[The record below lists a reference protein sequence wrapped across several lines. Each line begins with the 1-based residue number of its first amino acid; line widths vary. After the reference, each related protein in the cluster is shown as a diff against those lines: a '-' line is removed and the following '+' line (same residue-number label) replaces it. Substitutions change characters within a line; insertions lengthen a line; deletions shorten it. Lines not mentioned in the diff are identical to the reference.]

1 MATATKK
8 SHTTRKVAHSPAAAP
23 VRAPMEFLIF
33 EDNGGS
39 YHWKILAGDGTA
51 LGRSGDFGSYD
62 DAEQA
67 AQDIVDG
74 AASARFERRANANG
88 PVDLAARRAAP
99 DDDSAAGRRLDKGG
113 SVSGEAVARWPAPR

>member
-8 SHTTRKVAHSPAAAP
+8 SRARRQVAQSPAE
-23 VRAPMEFLIF
+23 VRASMEFLIF
-33 EDNGGS
+33 EDNGGL
-39 YHWKILAGDGTA
+39 YHWRILAGDGTL

-67 AQDIVDG
+67 ARDIVDG
-74 AASARFERRANANG
+74 AASARLERRGDAKG

-99 DDDSAAGRRLDKGG
+99 DDESDAERRLDKGG
-113 SVSGEAVARWPAPR
+113 SSSTAAVAQWPAPR

>member
-1 MATATKK
+1 MATATKR
-8 SHTTRKVAHSPAAAP
+8 SRATGQIAHSPAQ
-23 VRAPMEFLIF
+23 VVAPMEFLIF
-33 EDNGGS
+33 EDNGGC
-39 YHWKILAGDGTA
+39 YHWRILAGDGTA

-74 AASARFERRANANG
+74 AASARFERRGNANG

-99 DDDSAAGRRLDKGG
+99 DDGSDAERRLDKGG
-113 SVSGEAVARWPAPR
+113 SLSTEAVGKWPAPR